1 MKNNRFL
8 IIVLIPLLVLFM
20 EQVAAQDDGL
30 DRDFQM
36 WNALRLSVPIGEK
49 WSVNMQNEVRLADD
63 VSSLDEYIFKLY
75 AHHKFSKKFGLSFG
89 YKFIDRPNSYNES
102 DYWAEAVF
110 PRSANK
116 WLLSHQIRFE
126 ARDIQT
132 ISGILPR
139 IRYLFNWSRQL
150 GDSFMYATG
159 FGAVR
164 FNLADKGTGPNAGFE
179 QIRLNANLG
188 FHLGEVTRFELGYLY
203 RYEVIRDGAN
213 FSDNVLHVNLFFTLK
228 RKSRKPLPNDHIL

>member
-75 AHHKFSKKFGLSFG
+75 GHHKFSKKFGLSFG
-89 YKFIDRPNSYNES
+89 YKFIDRPSGYNES

-110 PRSANK
+110 PRSVNK

-126 ARDIQT
+126 AREIQT

-164 FNLADKGTGPNAGFE
+164 FNLAEKGTGPVAGFE

-188 FHLGEVTRFELGYLY
+188 FHLGEITRFELGYLY
-203 RYEVIRDGAN
+203 RYEITRDGAN
-213 FSDNVLHVNLFFTLK
+213 LSDNVLHVNLFFTIK